1 MVKDILSVAATIV
14 ILAIGTMTVFWGVL
28 WFEPRVA
35 TAQSAK
41 PAVAELEAV
50 KLRGT
55 IKAIDKDKRTV
66 TLVGPQGGTLT
77 LAVRDPQK
85 LDVVK
90 VGDPVVATYYE
101 ALVIQVRPAG
111 SATPGVSVT
120 DALVSSK
127 PGENP
132 AGAVESQVTVTAA
145 VASVDAAK
153 GTVTI
158 KGLQGDTETVKARD
172 PKMLTGVKSGDLVQ
186 LTYRRAFAVALDRP
200 AGN

>member
-1 MVKDILSVAATIV
+1 MVKDILAVAVTIGT
-14 ILAIGTMTVFWGVL
+14 LAIGTISIFWGVPWL
-28 WFEPRVA
+28 QPGVA
-35 TAQSAK
+35 KAQSAK
-41 PAVAELEAV
+41 PAVAEVEAV
-50 KLRGT
+50 KVHGT

-66 TLVGPQGGTLT
+66 TLMGPRGGTLT
-77 LAVRDPQK
+77 LSVRDPQK
-85 LDVVK
+85 LDAVK

-120 DALVSSK
+120 DTRATSK

-132 AGAVESQVTVTAA
+132 AGAVESEVTVTAS
-145 VASVDAAK
+145 VASVDATK